1 MRTLSL
7 PLALAALAG
16 CSQSP
21 DAKAAP
27 AGQKIDC
34 ALDGTQAFETSCTVE
49 KVGNGG
55 EFIIHHPD
63 GGFRRFITSPDG
75 AFEVTDGADE
85 LIASE
90 DAGGE
95 RITFAVGRDRYAV
108 PSSGSQEKGND

>member
-1 MRTLSL
+1 MAAAPTMRTLS
-7 PLALAALAG
+7 PLLLLAAFPG

-21 DAKAAP
+21 DAEAAL

-34 ALDGTQAFETSCTVE
+34 ALDGKQAFKTSCTVE
-49 KVGNGG
+49 KVGDGG
-55 EFIIHHPD
+55 EFVIHHPG

-75 AFEVTDGADE
+75 EFEVTDGADE

-90 DAGGE
+90 DASGE

-108 PSSGSQEKGND
+108 PSSGS